1 MFGQMF
7 IPKHMAGP
15 ISFKLLKL
23 KQWGAVQGPLTSPRE
38 GQRQQERSGQMDA
51 FLSASLATVMA
62 GKSFQSACKM
72 LAQGNSLNCGMAR
85 LCPRAY
91 WMDWIAVLQKKLPV
105 SNPAGSSSC
114 PTVQCYEACPFLK
127 VLPGSHCVDPFSHS
141 RVTSSSAHQLTSWD
155 TELIFSTLIS
165 YHSSAEAQIL
175 AGCTHSLPTWEG
187 NELGQNLQEWDHA
200 ASPRDSNLLW
210 LSRQQWWLVALAYTT
225 PGLTPKFVKT

>member
-23 KQWGAVQGPLTSPRE
+23 KQRGAVQGPLTSPRE
-38 GQRQQERSGQMDA
+38 GQRQQERSAQMDA

-62 GKSFQSACKM
+62 GESFQSACKM
-72 LAQGNSLNCGMAR
+72 LAQGSSLNCGMAR
-85 LCPRAY
+85 LCPRAS
-91 WMDWIAVLQKKLPV
+91 WMDLNCHIAKNLPV
-105 SNPAGSSSC
+105 SNPAGSGSC
-114 PTVQCYEACPFLK
+114 PTVQRYEACPFLK
-127 VLPGSHCVDPFSHS
+127 VLPGSHRVDQFSHS
-141 RVTSSSAHQLTSWD
+141 RVTPSSAHQLTSWD

-165 YHSSAEAQIL
+165 YHSSAEAQIV

-187 NELGQNLQEWDHA
+187 NELGQNLQDHA
-200 ASPRDSNLLW
+200 ASPQDSNLLW

-225 PGLTPKFVKT
+225 PDLTPKFVKT